1 MHTDTTFCGCGAN
14 RDKSPIMV
22 KFKRTATLPGRTLH
36 ARARFPGVGLARLRR
51 DGGTQSSD
59 QGHPCTPAAGRKQA
73 SWRLRATADAA
84 TSLTQLLAQASE
96 PSQRVDWQAPLR
108 HHAVWL
114 EPGTGFMPM
123 DESQPTDHRQAVH
136 DHEPNDGT
144 HVTQLFIE
152 LDGVEPPRLRCGWQ
166 APQANIVER
175 GQASLRHGA
184 RIEASRK
191 NLNDQSLLDMQGSI
205 SQAVQLPAWRHP
217 VESLQAHGR
226 TAAHRYWQTYLDGL
240 DIASHAGLPLE
251 SPHADGARTPA
262 LHEQA
267 LEALMLPAEITARLT
282 RLSRVESVGLA
293 TVMLAA
299 WGLLLCTCNAEPEVL
314 FGYTTSGRLPEPEHS
329 GSPGGGRINPL
340 PLRLKITGD
349 DRLGSWLREIQ
360 RHQLDHEA
368 HGHLALADIQ
378 QCAGMRA
385 EQLLFHNLVVVR
397 HVTVDPLPWS
407 GDGSLPFG
415 AAIPGTGQSS
425 IPLTLVIFPGEHLKL
440 ELVYRRALFSA
451 AAIQALLARLGQLLT
466 RFARGGTQRLA
477 WLSPSTEGEWNSA
490 MSMADDMPIK
500 FKPASTGAGSL

>member
-1 MHTDTTFCGCGAN
+1 
-14 RDKSPIMV
+14 
-22 KFKRTATLPGRTLH
+22 
-36 ARARFPGVGLARLRR
+36 
-51 DGGTQSSD
+51 
-59 QGHPCTPAAGRKQA
+59 
-73 SWRLRATADAA
+73 
-84 TSLTQLLAQASE
+84 
-96 PSQRVDWQAPLR
+96 
-108 HHAVWL
+108 
-114 EPGTGFMPM
+114 
-123 DESQPTDHRQAVH
+123 
-136 DHEPNDGT
+136 
-144 HVTQLFIE
+144 
-152 LDGVEPPRLRCGWQ
+152 
-166 APQANIVER
+166 
-175 GQASLRHGA
+175 
-184 RIEASRK
+184 
-191 NLNDQSLLDMQGSI
+191 MQGSI
-205 SQAVQLPAWRHP
+205 PQTVQQPAWRHQ
-217 VESLQAHGR
+217 VERLQAHGQ

-240 DIASHAGLPLE
+240 DAAGHAGLPLE
-251 SPHADGARTPA
+251 VPHADGAHTPA
-262 LHEQA
+262 PHEQA

-314 FGYTTSGRLPEPEHS
+314 FGYATSGRLPEPEHS
-329 GSPGGGRINPL
+329 GSPGGRINPL

-378 QCAGMRA
+378 QCAGVCA

-397 HVTVDPLPWS
+397 HVTLDPLPWS
-407 GDGSLPFG
+407 GEGSLPFG
-415 AAIPGTGQSS
+415 AATPGTGQSR

-477 WLSPSTEGEWNSA
+477 WLSPSTEDEWDGA
-490 MSMADDMPIK
+490 MSVASDASSK